1 MWPAGSPSTTVC
13 ASTCSFSAW
22 CQMAKK
28 QPKKQQ
34 PKETVRGD
42 GKKDARRKAAAR
54 NAVVPAF
61 SVAQRR
67 GGMGAMMKGGSAL
80 TLMAMVS
87 RASVVDASVVNASA
101 VDVCDCSAD
110 WTCADVAVEWLLKY
124 PMLRPKD
131 VINPEK
137 EWCVLHYESRGCGER
152 NLQKHIKKRKV
163 RTTPSRIPWLNCD
176 SNPALLS
183 AGHMLCVR
191 PRTP

>member
-1 MWPAGSPSTTVC
+1 
-13 ASTCSFSAW
+13 
-22 CQMAKK
+22 MAKK

-87 RASVVDASVVNASA
+87 RASVVDASVVNASV
-101 VDVCDCSAD
+101 VDVCDCSVD
-110 WTCADVAVEWLLKY
+110 WTCANVAVEWLLKY
-124 PMLRPKD
+124 PMHEVCAIR
-131 VINPEK
+131 ER
-137 EWCVLHYESRGCGER
+137 SRAREDTGSER
-152 NLQKHIKKRKV
+152 QIVHGVNSCKI
-163 RTTPSRIPWLNCD
+163 
-176 SNPALLS
+176 
-183 AGHMLCVR
+183 
-191 PRTP
+191 